1 MRFGIIPN
9 WSWPTDGDART
20 QMERTLEQA
29 RVAFEGN
36 YDTVWMSQ
44 HYVSE
49 GYNHF
54 QTVPT
59 LARMAEFAGE
69 KNLGTSVYLLPL
81 HHPVIAAEQFAT
93 IAEMFDGSLDVG
105 VSLGYKDD
113 EFDSIGV
120 DKANRVGRL
129 VEGVRLLRRLWNEDD
144 VTFEGTYF
152 DVDGVSIDPKPDDVS
167 VHVGGNAPKSVERA
181 GRLGDGWIVSGRTTP
196 DEAAD
201 LRPHYE
207 RGLDTGDD
215 GGGGLVSLNRETFV
229 AETQERAEAMARE
242 GMRSRAK
249 KWLERGATDT
259 RSQVDDL
266 ETYVDE
272 MLRQRFVGTPEQVI
286 DRIESFRDSVG
297 VENVI
302 CVYNWRHVDHED
314 VLDSVD
320 LFSEEVIPHFEE

>member
-1 MRFGIIPN
+1 MRFGIVPN
-9 WSWPTDGDART
+9 WSWPTDGDARA
-20 QMERTLEQA
+20 QMDRTVEQA
-29 RVAFEGN
+29 RVAFEGS

-54 QTVPT
+54 QTIPT
-59 LARMAEFAGE
+59 LARMANVAGE

-93 IAEMFDGSLDVG
+93 IDKMFDGNLDVG

-113 EFDSIGV
+113 EFDSIGISKS
-120 DKANRVGRL
+120 DRVGRL

-144 VTFEGTYF
+144 VTYEGRYF
-152 DVDGVSIDPKPDDVS
+152 GVDGVSIDPKPDGVS
-167 VHVGGNAPKSVERA
+167 IHLGGNAPKSVERA
-181 GRLGDGWIVSGRTTP
+181 GRMGDGWIVSGRTTP
-196 DEAAD
+196 DEAAE
-201 LRPHYE
+201 LRAHYE
-207 RGLDTGDD
+207 RGLEDD
-215 GGGGLVSLNRETFV
+215 REGLVSLNRETFV
-229 AETQERAEAMARE
+229 AETQEEAEEVARE

-259 RSQVDDL
+259 QSQVDDL

-272 MLRQRFVGTPEQVI
+272 MLRQRFVGTPEQVV
-286 DRIESFRDSVG
+286 DRIEDFRDSVG

-302 CVYNWRHVDHED
+302 CVYNWRHVDHDD
-314 VLDSVD
+314 VLDSIE
-320 LFSEEVIPHFEE
+320 LFGEEVVPHFEE